1 MRRKNQVGISHRYE
15 NGVIRLPNTV
25 NLYPTG
31 LASIT
36 LDSFDCDRRIY
47 NTIFDEVKKHN
58 IKGFIAKIE
67 RIDRYEPPEYT
78 FLESDGLQSLE
89 LDAKNGVELSFEYK
103 TGELKNKIDFVEIF
117 HGAVYTSLSY
127 DEEVMK
133 TLENKVTYSA
143 LNEKEY
149 EEVLEKYYSVSNLD
163 ELDAYLAPKYEKNK
177 ESMYELTKDIK
188 SSMEQMYLNFVQEE
202 WQKQD
207 VYINGEFDNIKEYLI
222 RNPLMYSRE
231 IKDISKELAF
241 KGITSEFLEFYMDY
255 KLEDKVMDKM
265 SQMDYNFT
273 PVKIEI
279 NDRKFEIEAMSN
291 DDFTIT
297 QNFEYDLKRD
307 FLYHEKYADDKNMTL
322 FNTEKEINE
331 S

>member
-1 MRRKNQVGISHRYE
+1 MRRKNQVGIPHRYE

-47 NTIFDEVKKHN
+47 STIFDEVKKHN

-89 LDAKNGVELSFEYK
+89 IDAKNGVELSFEYK

-177 ESMYELTKDIK
+177 ESMYELTNDIK
-188 SSMEQMYLNFVQEE
+188 TSMEQMYLKFVQEE
-202 WQKQD
+202 WQKQGA
-207 VYINGEFDNIKEYLI
+207 YINGEFDSIKEYLI

-279 NDRKFEIEAMSN
+279 NERKFEIEAMSN

-322 FNTEKEINE
+322 FNAEKEIDE